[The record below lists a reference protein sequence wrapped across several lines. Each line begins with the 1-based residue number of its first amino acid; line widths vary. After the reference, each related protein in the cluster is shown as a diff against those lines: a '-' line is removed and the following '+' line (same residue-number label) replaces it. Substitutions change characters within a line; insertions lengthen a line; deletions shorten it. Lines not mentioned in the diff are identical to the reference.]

1 MATGRL
7 YNSYDGQFLAE
18 IDYQCYDDNPQSW
31 WGELTLTEYSRL
43 KDGDGYLIELADG
56 RKGRC
61 FLKKK
66 VNRAVYGLSP
76 LFCYRFTGNGL
87 LE

>member
-1 MATGRL
+1 MAIGKL
-7 YNSYDGQFLAE
+7 YSCDGQFLAGV
-18 IDYQCYDDNPQSW
+18 DYRCYEESTQSW
-31 WGELTLTEYSRL
+31 WGEFTLTEYKRL
-43 KDGDGYLIELADG
+43 KDGDSYIIALEDRRRG
-56 RKGRC
+56 KC

-76 LFCYRFTGNGL
+76 LFCYTFRGNGK

>member
-1 MATGRL
+1 MGLGKL
-7 YNSYDGQFLAE
+7 YSCDGQFLASV
-18 IDYQCYDDNPQSW
+18 DYKFYSESAQSW
-31 WGELTLTEYSRL
+31 WGEFTLTEYRRL
-43 KDGDGYLIELADG
+43 SDGDGYVIEFEDG
-56 RKGRC
+56 RKGKC

-76 LFCYRFTGNGL
+76 LFCYTFRGNGT